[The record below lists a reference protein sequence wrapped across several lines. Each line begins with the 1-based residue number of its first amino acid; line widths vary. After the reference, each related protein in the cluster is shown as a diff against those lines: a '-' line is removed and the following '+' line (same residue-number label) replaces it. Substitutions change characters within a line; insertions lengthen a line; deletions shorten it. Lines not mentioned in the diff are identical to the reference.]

1 MLGQS
6 YVDKGY
12 ESVSEGLGVLD
23 TFIPGAGEAEIVFRT
38 QVSPDLIIP
47 LLRET
52 GPPPKE
58 PGIIGRTANWVI
70 GSIVKPEMEINL
82 PLGYSKI
89 VAPYGRPTQ
98 DYTIPL
104 AFFAGIGILTVGASI
119 YFFLKRR

>member
-1 MLGQS
+1 MLGRS
-6 YVDKGY
+6 YADKGY
-12 ESVSEGLGVLD
+12 ESVSEGLGVLNQL
-23 TFIPGAGEAEIVFRT
+23 IPGSGEAKIVFRT
-38 QVSPDLIIP
+38 QVSPDLVIP

-52 GPPPKE
+52 GPAPQE
-58 PGIIGRTANWVI
+58 PGIIGKAANWVI
-70 GSIVKPEMEINL
+70 GSIVKPEMQIQL
-82 PLGYSKI
+82 PLGYSKV